1 MFTYVYLFNAI
12 PTFFFCLAVNVVFTD
27 PFMQPCCKETSEN
40 VTLCRP
46 RKNGGVTFIKVIDY
60 SLQSL

>member
-1 MFTYVYLFNAI
+1 MFTSVYKAI
-12 PTFFFCLAVNVVFTD
+12 PTFFFSLAVDVVFTD

-46 RKNGGVTFIKVIDY
+46 RKNGGVTFLKVIDY
-60 SLQSL
+60 SLQCL